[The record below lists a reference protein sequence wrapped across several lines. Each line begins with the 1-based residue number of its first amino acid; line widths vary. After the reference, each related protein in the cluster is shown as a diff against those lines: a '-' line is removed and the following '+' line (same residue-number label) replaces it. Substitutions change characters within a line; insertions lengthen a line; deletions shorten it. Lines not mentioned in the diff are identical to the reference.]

1 MNWFRVSKEHYVLF
15 WIYILIL
22 NMFRCL
28 RSEFRLINR
37 SSTHVPNAGVM
48 CSCRM
53 SCIISATQSTEPD
66 EPQTVEPEVKPA
78 EGSSWCVCVCVYVCV
93 CSQLAQTPSHS
104 LLFSK
109 QIWPHGNP
117 SPASVHVVS
126 SSTIA
131 LNVFFTM
138 LVAVA
143 YKLFTK
149 IRRWKCWL
157 FWHVKCVLT

>member
-1 MNWFRVSKEHYVLF
+1 MFYFSFFSVFLPYSSIHELVQSLKRTLCFVLKMF

-37 SSTHVPNAGVM
+37 PSTRVPKMQEWCAHVGCLVLSVRPSLQSQMSLRQSSQRWNQRRAAAG
-48 CSCRM
+48 
-53 SCIISATQSTEPD
+53 
-66 EPQTVEPEVKPA
+66 
-78 EGSSWCVCVCVYVCV
+78 VCVCVYVCV

-117 SPASVHVVS
+117 SPASMHVIS
-126 SSTIA
+126 
-131 LNVFFTM
+131 
-138 LVAVA
+138 
-143 YKLFTK
+143 
-149 IRRWKCWL
+149 
-157 FWHVKCVLT
+157 

>member
-1 MNWFRVSKEHYVLF
+1 
-15 WIYILIL
+15 
-22 NMFRCL
+22 MFRCL

-78 EGSSWCVCVCVYVCV
+78 EGSSWCVCVFMCVFV
-93 CSQLAQTPSHS
+93 HS
-104 LLFSK
+104 WHRPPPTHLFSK

-149 IRRWKCWL
+149 IRR
-157 FWHVKCVLT
+157 